1 MVDRRWPVTR
11 RGLLSRSL
19 AAAGAAGTTALL
31 AACGGVA
38 QTPQAGTKGTGQT
51 LRDQK
56 LSFLHWWTDTL
67 GPGNNDFM
75 AWASDTFKGRTG
87 ATVELVDGPPGGGL
101 NAKLITMIT
110 GGSAPDATFCSIVF
124 GRDNYDAG
132 MIRNLSPYIAKAA
145 DIGDKEFF
153 ESSKEFRSKGNDTF
167 GIPVM
172 GPESLTFTINQGLFS
187 AEGLDPRG
195 GDLKTWADLVRVG
208 QRLTKASGD
217 TYQQMG
223 LLVPSLSLPW
233 LAAWLYSDK
242 ASLTATDDSR
252 YLLDAPATREAVQ
265 FSADLLL
272 KHRLGPKLDA
282 PERPKNAR
290 EALIAGQVAII
301 YDSSSIRL
309 LNAPPDFRFS
319 IVPVPKGPR
328 GTSAASA
335 SWTNFVSVPKDAK
348 NPDAGVEWTRFFT
361 GLDVQVEKLKRLTS
375 VGPRVK
381 LYDTPEWKKA
391 VEKEP
396 NLASIP
402 EVARLPGAYP
412 YLRFNRVSAEVQPIF
427 NDIMAGKLGVNQ
439 GLADAQKKA
448 DQIMSEPV
456 RVQ

>member
-1 MVDRRWPVTR
+1 MADSRPLVTR
-11 RGLLSRSL
+11 LRLMARSL
-19 AAAGAAGTTALL
+19 GGAGSTGAAALL
-31 AACGGVA
+31 AACGASGGA
-38 QTPQAGTKGTGQT
+38 PPTTGRT
-51 LRDQK
+51 TSLKDQK
-56 LSFLHWWTDTL
+56 VTFLHWWTDSL

-75 AWASDTFKGRTG
+75 AWAATTFKERTG
-87 ATVELVDGPPGGGL
+87 ATAELVDGRPGGGL
-101 NAKLITMIT
+101 NEKLITMIT

-132 MIRNLSPYIAKAA
+132 MIKNLSPYVAKSP

-153 ESSKEFRSKGNDTF
+153 ESSKKFRAKGNDTF

-172 GPESLTFTINQGLFS
+172 GPESLTFTINQALFT
-187 AEGLDPRG
+187 AEGFDPKG
-195 GDLKTWADLVRVG
+195 GDLKTWPDLVRVS
-208 QRLTKASGD
+208 QRLTKSSPDAF
-217 TYQQMG
+217 QQIG

-242 ASLTATDDSR
+242 ASLTTPDDTK
-252 YLLDAPATREAVQ
+252 YLLDAPPTREAVQ
-265 FSADLLL
+265 FQADLLL

-282 PERPKNAR
+282 PDRPKNAR
-290 EALIAGQVAII
+290 EALVSGQVAII

-328 GTSAASA
+328 GSGAASA
-335 SWTNFVSVPKDAK
+335 TWTNFVSVPNDAK
-348 NPDAGVEWTRFFT
+348 NPDAAVEWTRFFT
-361 GLDVQVEKLKRLTS
+361 SVDVQVEKLKRLNS
-375 VGPRVK
+375 QSPRVK
-381 LYDTPEWKKA
+381 VYDTAEWKKA

-402 EVARLPGAYP
+402 QVARLPGAYP

-427 NDIMAGKLGVNQ
+427 NEIMAGKLGVTQ

-448 DQIMSEPV
+448 DQIMAEPV